1 MTRISFHADLYFLT
15 HTDLTNRTDA
25 CSRWDAHM
33 EFIERERHE

>member
-1 MTRISFHADLYFLT
+1 MLPPPKKPITILNST
-15 HTDLTNRTDA
+15 HTDA

>member
-1 MTRISFHADLYFLT
+1 MTRIFFL

-33 EFIERERHE
+33 GAIKRERHE